1 MPPAPPDITVNALL
15 EAKTETLKWW
25 IAQANEA
32 AKSSGL
38 KPPLTKVGKKPELQ
52 RKVADYY
59 GLDLSVNTVSS
70 PPRKGPPSLNRAIQ
84 RKQWAHLRELGAEW
98 KRSLDCDEPFLLCA
112 GQEGMCASTFQ
123 STLERGSIGLG
134 AGSLHP
140 HLQEGIR
147 AFLNMQQV
155 PRGAVESSRK
165 RTLIPAPPT
174 DRSMETIYAW
184 LGAAQN
190 GDVNA
195 LAQLFQLQSSLSGS
209 TLPGSE
215 LSPNQVCSW
224 PSASSILSNSS
235 FWQSAP
241 CTASRATSGLAE
253 VPLARPQLVLP
264 SVSQPPLPSP
274 SWALA
279 GHIASLPFQSSGPSE
294 AAASS
299 QSQAKVLDACS
310 LDLKALNMAKN
321 LREVIA
327 QVDSGQVKDIRDRY
341 GPTRGSAG
349 SSAQWKM
356 VKTVVNKRERIYT
369 QLASEFNGD
378 KDRFF
383 AFFTIPARKRKSLP
397 GKSTVDGVQLR
408 PSNKVA
414 AAIYVRDKDLK
425 EEMKSSDYHDGNGHF
440 QGDLWETRW
449 QGRNQWEIWRELGKE
464 RY

>member
-112 GQEGMCASTFQ
+112 GQEG
-123 STLERGSIGLG
+123 

-215 LSPNQVCSW
+215 LSPN
-224 PSASSILSNSS
+224 
-235 FWQSAP
+235 QSAP